1 MHQQAAVILVGPVA
15 NFFRSQ
21 GPLSIREFPPV
32 VERLRRGLSLSPVEA
47 HRAIRSLLS
56 EAIDDDLKVDFLLAL
71 HRKGETAEEIATFA
85 LTLRELAV
93 SPHVG
98 PPDVG
103 GLLLDVC
110 GSGGDKLHTF
120 NISTA
125 VAFVVAGAG
134 VPVAKHGNR
143 AITSRSGSADVLEA
157 LGVVIDLPPPAAA
170 RCLKEVGVAFFFAPH
185 YHRTFKH
192 VAGIRKRMAELGE
205 SSVFNILGPLLCPA
219 RPNVQ
224 LIGVYDPVLIS
235 RLAEALRL
243 MGARRGMVVCGQ
255 TEDGRSMDEFST
267 LGPTR
272 VAEFAEK
279 GKIEEYEMDAAG
291 LGLPRAMLADVVGGT
306 REENADL
313 VRRILNG
320 TEQGFP
326 RDIVVLNAAAAFCAT
341 GTVQDYE
348 QGLKLAA
355 QTIDIGQAAEKLERL
370 AIFTRTAK

>member
-1 MHQQAAVILVGPVA
+1 MTLVGPVA
-15 NFFRSQ
+15 NYFRSQ
-21 GPLSIREFPPV
+21 GPLSIREFPAV
-32 VERLRRGLSLSPVEA
+32 VEHLQRGVSLSPLEA

-56 EAIDDDLKVDFLLAL
+56 DAIANDLKVDFLLAL

-98 PPDVG
+98 PADVG

-125 VAFVVAGAG
+125 AAFVVAGAG

-143 AITSRSGSADVLEA
+143 AITSQSGSADVLEA

-170 RCLKEVGVAFFFAPH
+170 RCLKEIGMAFFFAPH
-185 YHRTFKH
+185 YHRAFKNI
-192 VAGIRKRMAELGE
+192 AGVRKRLAEIGE

-224 LIGVYDPVLIS
+224 LIGVYAPALIP

-243 MGARRGMVVCGQ
+243 MGGRRGMVVSGCAGN
-255 TEDGRSMDEFST
+255 GRHMDEFST

-272 VAEFAEK
+272 VAEFVEK
-279 GKIEEYEMDAAG
+279 GKVEEYEMDAAS
-291 LGLPRAMLADVVGGT
+291 LGVPRGSVADLAGGG

-320 TEQGFP
+320 TEHSFR
-326 RDIVVLNAAAAFCAT
+326 RDIVVLNAAAALRAA
-341 GTVQDYE
+341 GAVQDYE

-355 QTIDIGQAAEKLERL
+355 QTIDSGQAVEKLERL
-370 AIFTRTAK
+370 AIFTRTVK